1 MNENLTKIQA
11 FNAMCKF
18 LEMYY
23 SRTLSDDVGSLLGD
37 LQMITDGETANPA
50 AWHDWN
56 QAVVEVLNDR
66 LQSSNNFRT

>member
-1 MNENLTKIQA
+1 MNDNLTSIQA
-11 FNAMCKF
+11 FTAMRRF

-37 LQMITDGETANPA
+37 LQMTGDGETSDPA

-56 QAVVEVLNDR
+56 QALVDVLKDA
-66 LQSSNNFRT
+66 QHKH